1 MGSQAAMN
9 RARFTD
15 NPDSEGGRDG
25 VEVPELCRSRM
36 RRFYTWGNK
45 YGGLEISEVRRLRQV
60 ENRRLSVIVAGK
72 ALSLS
77 GR

>member
-1 MGSQAAMN
+1 
-9 RARFTD
+9 
-15 NPDSEGGRDG
+15 
-25 VEVPELCRSRM
+25 M